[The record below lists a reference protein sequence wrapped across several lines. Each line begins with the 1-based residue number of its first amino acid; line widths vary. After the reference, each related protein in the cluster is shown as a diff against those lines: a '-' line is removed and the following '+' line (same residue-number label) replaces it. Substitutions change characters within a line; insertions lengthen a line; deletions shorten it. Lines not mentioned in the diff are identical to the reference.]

1 MSNRST
7 NATLLPVTS
16 LALLLVIG
24 LGSEEI
30 VSSGD
35 PVADA
40 KARENFLAMY
50 DEKHVL
56 APESEDKVWLQ
67 IGADGWSDDVGGPSR
82 FVSVTAEARLTTL
95 LRPSVTRVG
104 RPPDFVRRIHR
115 QTGL

>member
-24 LGSEEI
+24 LGACAKKSDHTSFTSPDEAVSALIAAARKGDAKTLRQLFGPGSEEI

-50 DEKHVL
+50 D
-56 APESEDKVWLQ
+56 
-67 IGADGWSDDVGGPSR
+67 
-82 FVSVTAEARLTTL
+82 
-95 LRPSVTRVG
+95 
-104 RPPDFVRRIHR
+104 
-115 QTGL
+115 